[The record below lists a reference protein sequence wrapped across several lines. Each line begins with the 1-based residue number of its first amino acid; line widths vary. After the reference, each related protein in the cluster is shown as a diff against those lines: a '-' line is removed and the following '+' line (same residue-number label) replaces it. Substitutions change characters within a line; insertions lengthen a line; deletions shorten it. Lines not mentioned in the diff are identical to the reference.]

1 MKILRLVLLALIIG
15 AAGGCDSA
23 NLTFPECDPTVKGSG
38 TC

>member
-1 MKILRLVLLALIIG
+1 MKIFRLALLALVLGVAG
-15 AAGGCDSA
+15 ACDSG